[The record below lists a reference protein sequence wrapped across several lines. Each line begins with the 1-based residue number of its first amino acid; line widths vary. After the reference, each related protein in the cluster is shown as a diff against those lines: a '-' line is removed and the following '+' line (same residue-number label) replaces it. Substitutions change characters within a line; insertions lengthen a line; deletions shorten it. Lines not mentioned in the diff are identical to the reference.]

1 MSDCALTLGATQ
13 ASVINRRVDRR
24 AIRFKA
30 VVDVIAGNSCSL
42 GIGRESI
49 SGSTDHNVVDAANK
63 RIVAE
68 GYEEV
73 KKKCFEMNH

>member
-1 MSDCALTLGATQ
+1 MEERIASKQLLMSSQATPVQ
-13 ASVINRRVDRR
+13 
-24 AIRFKA
+24 
-30 VVDVIAGNSCSL
+30 L

-49 SGSTDHNVVDAANK
+49 SGSTDHSVVDAANK

>member
-1 MSDCALTLGATQ
+1 MSSQATPVQ
-13 ASVINRRVDRR
+13 
-24 AIRFKA
+24 
-30 VVDVIAGNSCSL
+30 L

-49 SGSTDHNVVDAANK
+49 SGSTDHNAVDAANK

-73 KKKCFEMNH
+73 KKKCFEMSH

>member
-1 MSDCALTLGATQ
+1 MSSQATPDF
-13 ASVINRRVDRR
+13 N
-24 AIRFKA
+24 F
-30 VVDVIAGNSCSL
+30 

-49 SGSTDHNVVDAANK
+49 SGSTDHNAVDAANK
-63 RIVAE
+63 CIVAE